1 MAGRIPPEFID
12 QLLSRIDIVDVIE
25 KRVPLKKAGKEY
37 QACCPFHTEK
47 TPSFTVSQQKQFYH
61 CFGCGA
67 HGSAIGFLM
76 DYDHMDFVEA
86 IEELARDAG
95 LEVPREEGGSSKPRQ
110 DFSKLHDLLEQ
121 ANRFFQQQLREHPQ
135 ASRAV
140 DYLKQRGLSGEIA
153 RDFGIGYAPPGWDN
167 LYRHLARQESDV
179 HNLKTAGLVSTGD
192 RGKPYDRFRDRI
204 MFPIIDSRGRVAG
217 FGGRIL
223 EGDGPKYLNS
233 PETPVFHKGEI
244 LYGLYDVRRS
254 HAGKQ
259 QILVVEGYMDVVA
272 LAQSGIRNAVATL
285 GTATTERHLELLFRT
300 APRVVFCFDG
310 DRAGRDAAWKALQ
323 TALPSMKTGR
333 EARFL
338 FLPEGE
344 DPDTLVR
351 SKGADAFRA
360 LVEKAP
366 TLSRFLFDHLSEE
379 VDTTTLDGRARLAD
393 MARPLIERIPP
404 GSLHDLMTQEL
415 SHLTGLEIREDKVRT
430 PPPPPSA
437 QNARIGNRSTP
448 VRHAIRLLLEQPALA
463 LATDL
468 PEAWRSS
475 KAKGVDLLVQLLDHA
490 QANPGI
496 TTASL
501 IDRWEDE
508 RIRGQLSALATT
520 DLKIPDE
527 GLASEF
533 RDALERLAHQ
543 YHKYQRDQ
551 LLEQLKHATDDAEK
565 RELIRRISELNA
577 QRPGNGKPG

>member
-76 DYDHMDFVEA
+76 DYDHMNFVEA
-86 IEELARDAG
+86 IEELASDAG
-95 LEVPREEGGSSKPRQ
+95 LEVPREEGATDRPRQ
-110 DFSKLHDLLEQ
+110 DFSRLYELLEQ
-121 ANRFFQQQLREHPQ
+121 ANRLFQQQLREHPE

-140 DYLKQRGLSGEIA
+140 EYLKKRGLSGEIA
-153 RDFGIGYAPPGWDN
+153 RDFGIGFAPPGWDHHH
-167 LYRHLARQESDV
+167 HLVKDQADIRALQ
-179 HNLKTAGLVSTGD
+179 TAGLVSTGD
-192 RGKPYDRFRDRI
+192 SGKPYDRFRDRI

-300 APRVVFCFDG
+300 APKVVFCFDG
-310 DRAGRDAAWKALQ
+310 DRAGRDAAWKALK

-360 LVEKAP
+360 LVENAP
-366 TLSRFLFDHLSEE
+366 TLSRFLFDHLSGE

-415 SHLTGLEIREDKVRT
+415 AHLTGLEITPGKRAT

-437 QNARIGNRSTP
+437 RNPRIGSKSTP

-463 LATDL
+463 LSPDL
-468 PEAWRSS
+468 PQAWRSS
-475 KAKGVDLLVQLLDHA
+475 NARGIDLLVQLMDHTH
-490 QANPGI
+490 ANPDI
-496 TTASL
+496 TTAGL

-508 RIRGQLSALATT
+508 RIREQLSALATT
-520 DLKIPDE
+520 DLSIPEE
-527 GLASEF
+527 GLAEEF
-533 RDALERLAHQ
+533 HDALERLAHQ

-565 RELIRRISELNA
+565 RELIRQISELNA
-577 QRPGNGKPG
+577 QRPDGRKTD

>member
-76 DYDHMDFVEA
+76 DYDHMNFVEA
-86 IEELARDAG
+86 IEELASDAG
-95 LEVPREEGGSSKPRQ
+95 LEVPREEGATDRPRQ
-110 DFSKLHDLLEQ
+110 DFSRLYELLEQ
-121 ANRFFQQQLREHPQ
+121 ANRFFQQQLREHPE

-140 DYLKQRGLSGEIA
+140 EYLKKRGLSGEIA
-153 RDFGIGYAPPGWDN
+153 RDFGIGFAPPGWDH
-167 LYRHLARQESDV
+167 YRHLVKDQADIRALQ
-179 HNLKTAGLVSTGD
+179 TAGLVSTGD
-192 RGKPYDRFRDRI
+192 SGKPYDRFRDRI

-300 APRVVFCFDG
+300 APKVVFCFDG
-310 DRAGRDAAWKALQ
+310 DRAGRDAAWKALK

-360 LVEKAP
+360 LVENAP
-366 TLSRFLFDHLSEE
+366 TLSRFLFDHLSGE

-415 SHLTGLEIREDKVRT
+415 AHLTGLEITPGKRAT

-437 QNARIGNRSTP
+437 RNPRVGSKSTP

-463 LATDL
+463 LSPDL
-468 PEAWRSS
+468 PQAWRSS
-475 KAKGVDLLVQLLDHA
+475 NARGIDLLVQLMDHTH
-490 QANPGI
+490 ANPDI
-496 TTASL
+496 TTAGL

-508 RIRGQLSALATT
+508 RIREQLSALATT
-520 DLKIPDE
+520 DLSIPEE
-527 GLASEF
+527 GLAEEF
-533 RDALERLAHQ
+533 HDALERLAHQ

-577 QRPGNGKPG
+577 QRPDGRKTD

>member
-25 KRVPLKKAGKEY
+25 KRVPLKKAGKEF

-95 LEVPREEGGSSKPRQ
+95 LEVPREEGVSSKPRQ
-110 DFSKLHDLLEQ
+110 DFSKLHELLEK
-121 ANRFFQQQLREHPQ
+121 ANRFFQQQLREHAQ

-140 DYLKQRGLSGEIA
+140 DYLKKRGLSGEIA

-167 LYRHLARQESDV
+167 LYRHLAKKESDIQA
-179 HNLKTAGLVSTGD
+179 LKAAGLVSTGD
-192 RGKPYDRFRDRI
+192 SGKTYDRFRDRI

-223 EGDGPKYLNS
+223 DGDGPKYLNS

-259 QILVVEGYMDVVA
+259 QIIVVEGYMDVVA
-272 LAQSGIRNAVATL
+272 LAQGGIRNAVATL

-323 TALPSMKTGR
+323 TSLPSMKTGR

-351 SKGADAFRA
+351 SKGTDAFRA
-360 LVEKAP
+360 LVENAP
-366 TLSRFLFDHLSEE
+366 TLSRFLFDHLSEQ
-379 VDTTTLDGRARLAD
+379 VDTSTLDGRARLAD
-393 MARPLIERIPP
+393 MARPLIDRIPP

-415 SHLTGLEIREDKVRT
+415 SHLTGLEIRE
-430 PPPPPSA
+430 
-437 QNARIGNRSTP
+437 G
-448 VRHAIRLLLEQPALA
+448 
-463 LATDL
+463 
-468 PEAWRSS
+468 
-475 KAKGVDLLVQLLDHA
+475 
-490 QANPGI
+490 
-496 TTASL
+496 
-501 IDRWEDE
+501 
-508 RIRGQLSALATT
+508 
-520 DLKIPDE
+520 
-527 GLASEF
+527 
-533 RDALERLAHQ
+533 
-543 YHKYQRDQ
+543 
-551 LLEQLKHATDDAEK
+551 
-565 RELIRRISELNA
+565 
-577 QRPGNGKPG
+577 

>member
-95 LEVPREEGGSSKPRQ
+95 LEVPREEGSSDRPRQ
-110 DFSKLHDLLEQ
+110 DFSKLYDLLEQ

-135 ASRAV
+135 APRAV
-140 DYLKQRGLSGEIA
+140 DYLKKRGLSGEIA
-153 RDFGIGYAPPGWDN
+153 RDFGIGYAPPGWDM
-167 LYRHLARQESDV
+167 YRHLAKDESDIKA
-179 HNLKTAGLVSTGD
+179 LQTAGLVSTGD
-192 RGKPYDRFRDRI
+192 KGKTYDRFRDRI

-244 LYGLYDVRRS
+244 LYGLHDVRRS

-300 APRVVFCFDG
+300 APKVVFCFDG

-366 TLSRFLFDHLSEE
+366 TLSRFLFEHLSAE
-379 VDTTTLDGRARLAD
+379 VDTSTLDGRARLAD

-415 SHLTGLEIREDKVRT
+415 SHLTGLEVKQEKRS
-430 PPPPPSA
+430 PPPSA
-437 QNARIGNRSTP
+437 QSPKISNRGTP

-463 LATDL
+463 LSPDL
-468 PEAWRSS
+468 PQAWRSS
-475 KAKGVDLLVQLLDHA
+475 NARGIDLLVQLMDHVR
-490 QANPGI
+490 ANPEI
-496 TTASL
+496 TTAGL
-501 IDRWEDE
+501 IDRWEDG
-508 RIRGQLSALATT
+508 RIREQLSALATT
-520 DLKIPDE
+520 DLNIPDE
-527 GLASEF
+527 GLAREF
-533 RDALERLAHQ
+533 HDALETLANQ

-551 LLEQLKHATDDAEK
+551 LLEKLKHATDDAEK

-577 QRPGNGKPG
+577 QRPDSRKIG

>member
-1 MAGRIPPEFID
+1 
-12 QLLSRIDIVDVIE
+12 
-25 KRVPLKKAGKEY
+25 
-37 QACCPFHTEK
+37 
-47 TPSFTVSQQKQFYH
+47 
-61 CFGCGA
+61 
-67 HGSAIGFLM
+67 FLM
-76 DYDHMDFVEA
+76 DYDHMNFVEA
-86 IEELARDAG
+86 IEELASDAG
-95 LEVPREEGGSSKPRQ
+95 LEVPREEGASSKPRQ
-110 DFSKLHDLLEQ
+110 DFSRLYELLEQ
-121 ANRFFQQQLREHPQ
+121 ANRFFQQQLREHPE

-140 DYLKQRGLSGEIA
+140 EYLKKRGLSGEIA
-153 RDFGIGYAPPGWDN
+153 RDFGIGFAPPGWDH
-167 LYRHLARQESDV
+167 YHHLVKEQSDIPLLQTV
-179 HNLKTAGLVSTGD
+179 GLVSTGD
-192 RGKPYDRFRDRI
+192 KGKPYDRFRDRI

-300 APRVVFCFDG
+300 APKVVFCFDG
-310 DRAGRDAAWKALQ
+310 DRAGRDAAWKALK

-351 SKGADAFRA
+351 SRGADAFRA
-360 LVEKAP
+360 LVENAP
-366 TLSRFLFDHLSEE
+366 TLSRFLFDHLSGQ

-393 MARPLIERIPP
+393 MARPLIERLPP

-415 SHLTGLEIREDKVRT
+415 SHLTGLEITQDKPAT

-437 QNARIGNRSTP
+437 RNVPGGSKKTP
-448 VRHAIRLLLEQPALA
+448 VRHVIRLLLEQPSLA
-463 LATDL
+463 LIPDL

-475 KAKGVDLLVQLLDHA
+475 NARGIELFAQLLDHVR
-490 QANPGI
+490 ANPKI
-496 TTASL
+496 TTAGL
-501 IDRWEDE
+501 IDRWQDE
-508 RIRGQLSALATT
+508 RIREQLSALATT
-520 DLKIPDE
+520 DLGIPEE
-527 GLASEF
+527 GLAEEF

-577 QRPGNGKPG
+577 QRPDSRRTG